1 MQSEVKQQSS
11 NSPDCRCEARD
22 FSQYTSMSLPLRD
35 LDDKDIELECGTVL
49 RQGALVRHTFFGEA
63 IARGVVPKHY
73 LALVRVTVCASRN
86 YIRNVIT
93 A

>member
-1 MQSEVKQQSS
+1 
-11 NSPDCRCEARD
+11 
-22 FSQYTSMSLPLRD
+22 MSLPLRD

-63 IARGVVPKHY
+63 IARGVVPASCLRRACLSVCVCLLLCSTRY
-73 LALVRVTVCASRN
+73 LSLSVCLSRCLS
-86 YIRNVIT
+86 